1 MKPIKQ
7 GIVWGIL
14 CRGDITPERAIVE
27 AKRIGIQAFD
37 FAPEEEWGRIKDAG
51 LELSLIVGHASLRD
65 GMNKPENHDRIAD
78 ELLANID
85 KAAQW
90 GIHNLCCFSGDRY
103 FGLSE
108 IAGTEICA
116 ECMKRVAPAAEAQGV
131 MLTMELLNSRVS
143 HPGYQCDH
151 TEWGVH
157 MCKLVDSPNVK
168 LLYDIFHMQIM
179 EGDLIRTIQNNI
191 GYFAHMHTAGNPGRN
206 DLDDQQEIYYPA
218 IARAV
223 AALDYDGFVTHEF
236 GPKGDNLAAIEQ
248 AYAAWS
254 V

>member
-14 CRGDITPERAIVE
+14 CQRDITPDKAVKL
-27 AKRIGIQAFD
+27 AKEIGLQAFD

-51 LELSLIVGHASLRD
+51 LELSLVIGHQSLTD
-65 GMNKPENHDRIAD
+65 GMNKRENHSRIID
-78 ELLANID
+78 ELSANIE

-90 GIHNLCCFSGDRY
+90 GIHNLCCFSGNRY
-103 FGLSE
+103 FGISDLV
-108 IAGTEICA
+108 GTEICA
-116 ECMKRVAPAAEAQGV
+116 ECMSQVAPLAEEKGV
-131 MLTMELLNSRVS
+131 TLVMELLNSRVS

-157 MCKLVDSPNVK
+157 MCKLVNSPRVR

-179 EGDLIRTIQNNI
+179 EGDLIRTIQDNI
-191 GYFAHMHTAGNPGRN
+191 QWIAHFHTAGNPGRQN
-206 DLDDQQEIYYPA
+206 LDDQQEIYYPA

-223 AALDYDGFVTHEF
+223 AELDYEGFVVHEF
-236 GPKGDNLAAIEQ
+236 SPKGDNVEAIRQ
-248 AYAAWS
+248 AVAAWT

>member
-7 GIVWGIL
+7 GICWGIL
-14 CRGDITPERAIVE
+14 CRGDITPDQAIAH
-27 AKRIGIQAFD
+27 AKRIGLSAFD
-37 FAPEEEWGRIKDAG
+37 FAPEDQWARIRDAG
-51 LELSLIVGHASLRD
+51 LELSLVGGHASLRD
-65 GMNKPENHDRIAD
+65 GMNKPENHDRIVD
-78 ELLANID
+78 ELTANID
-85 KAAQW
+85 RAAEF
-90 GIHNLCCFSGDRY
+90 GIHNLCCFSGDRC

-116 ECMKRVAPAAEAQGV
+116 ECMSRVAPYAEEKGV
-131 MLTMELLNSRVS
+131 TLTMELLNSRVS

-157 MCKLVDSPNVK
+157 MCKLVASPRVK

-191 GYFAHMHTAGNPGRN
+191 QYIAHFHTAGNPGRN

-236 GPKGDNLAAIEQ
+236 GPKGDNVAAVEQ
-248 AYAAWS
+248 AVAAWT